1 MRTSAK
7 FSRIAAAVALSIG
20 LSSTAMAQVTS
31 SELNG
36 KIMGPQGNPA
46 AGTVVTVTHVP
57 TALVVH
63 TQLLLILMNS
73 LIKQSTMFT

>member
-1 MRTSAK
+1 MRTLTR
-7 FSRIAAAVALSIG
+7 FNRVAAAVAISIG

-36 KIMGPQGNPA
+36 KIVGPQGNPA

-57 TALVVH
+57 TGAVK
-63 TQLLLILMNS
+63 T
-73 LIKQSTMFT
+73 